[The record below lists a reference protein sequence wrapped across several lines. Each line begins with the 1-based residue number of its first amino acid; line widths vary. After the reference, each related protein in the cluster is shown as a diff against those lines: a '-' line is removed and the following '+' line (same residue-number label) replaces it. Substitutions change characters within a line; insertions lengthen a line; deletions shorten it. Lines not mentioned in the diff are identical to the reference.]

1 MKSSGK
7 VAALFISLLI
17 LGQIS
22 PEAFAKKHHHHSLQS
37 TSHLSVSNLPIYGT
51 SNLDAE
57 LNQIISDVDS
67 KASIGVQIKSMKQ
80 GDVLYTHNDATL
92 LTPASIFKIL
102 TAEAALIYMGPD
114 YKFQTNLMT
123 NAKST
128 TNGVIDGDVYL
139 VHSGDPTLT
148 YYDLTDLMVALKSQ
162 QITGINGNVYVD
174 DTAYDQDNLGPG
186 WIAKDTHYCY
196 AAPINASI
204 INHNCISIGI
214 TPAKTAGFHAMVIQN
229 PRYFYSSI
237 NNSVIT
243 KPAGNHSCHL
253 SLNSTDDN
261 VITIEGCMAKGRYSR
276 SGSVVI
282 NNVVKY
288 NESLLQN
295 SFRRFGIHVT
305 GIVTAKA
312 APPNLTVLATHESK
326 PLYIL
331 INEMLKKSDNIIAG
345 SLFKKMGELYFN
357 QPGSWSN
364 GGTAVKQILSQKASV
379 NTAQMH
385 AADGSGLS
393 SNNQITAQ
401 QMIQVLDYAFHNYAT
416 NYEFISALPIAGVDG
431 TLKYRLRNV
440 AWKVR
445 AKTGTKSKEGVVA
458 LAGYVVSKDREPI
471 AFVVMVNGHNG
482 NTWKYREMTDRIVT
496 ALTRYTR
503 G

>member
-1 MKSSGK
+1 MTSPGK
-7 VAALFISLLI
+7 ISAIFISLL
-17 LGQIS
+17 LLTQVS
-22 PEAFAKKHHHHSLQS
+22 TNAFAKKHHHILMGHHP
-37 TSHLSVSNLPIYGT
+37 TVSIQPIYGT
-51 SNLDAE
+51 QNLVAE
-57 LNQIISDVDS
+57 LNQIVSDVDP
-67 KASIGVQIKSMKQ
+67 KAVIGVKVKSMKQ
-80 GDVLYTHNDATL
+80 GDILYTHNESTL

-114 YKFQTNLMT
+114 YKFQTTLMT

-128 TNGVIDGDVYL
+128 TGGMIDGDVYL

-162 QITGINGNVYVD
+162 QIQGINGNVYVD
-174 DTAYDQDNLGPG
+174 NTAYDQDNLGPG
-186 WIAKDTHYCY
+186 WIWKDTHYCY

-204 INHNCISIGI
+204 INHNCVSIGI
-214 TPAKTAGFHAMVIQN
+214 TPAKTAGYRAIVIQN

-237 NNSVIT
+237 NNTVMT
-243 KPAGNHSCHL
+243 KSGGGHSCHL
-253 SLNSTDDN
+253 SLNSTEDN
-261 VITIEGCMAKGRYSR
+261 VITLDGCMSKGRYSR

-282 NNVVKY
+282 NNIVKY

-295 SFRRFGIHVT
+295 SFKRFGIQVT
-305 GIVTAKA
+305 GTVSAKA
-312 APPNLTVLATHESK
+312 APANLTVLATHESK

-357 QPGSWSN
+357 QPGSWTN
-364 GGTAVKQILSQKASV
+364 GGAAVKQILAQKAAV
-379 NTAQMH
+379 NTSQMR

-393 SNNQITAQ
+393 SNNQITASE
-401 QMIQVLDYAFHNYAT
+401 MIQVLDYAFHNYAT

-431 TLKYRLRNV
+431 TLKYRLKNV

-471 AFVVMVNGHNG
+471 AFVVMVNGHYG
-482 NTWKYREMTDRIVT
+482 NTWKYREMADRIVT

-503 G
+503 S